1 MEAAERA
8 RLEAAAKEIRKKT
21 IDTIGFLGVGHIGGA
36 LSIVEVLAC
45 LYYKEMKTDPKAPRD
60 PERDRLV
67 LSKGHAGPALYS
79 TLALKGF
86 FPVEWLH
93 TLNKGGTNLP
103 SHCDRNK
110 TPGID
115 MTTGSLG
122 QGISA
127 ACGIALANK
136 IDRKPVY
143 TFAIVGDGESD
154 EGEVWE
160 AAMFAGHYG
169 LDRLIAFTD
178 ANKLQIDGPTSEIM
192 SVDGRPENGGP
203 GGGSDLVAKYRAF
216 GWNAERVDG
225 HNVEAICAAI
235 EAAKARA
242 SNPGRAAG
250 THAASGGG
258 RPTMIV
264 LDTIKGKGAN
274 FCEGML
280 GNHNMNFDYETA
292 KKAIEA
298 LG

>member
-1 MEAAERA
+1 MTQSEVS
-8 RLEAAAKEIRKKT
+8 RLESAAKEIRKKT
-21 IDTIGFLGVGHIGGA
+21 IDTIGYLGVGHIGGA
-36 LSIVEVLAC
+36 LSIVELLAA
-45 LYYKEMKTDPKAPRD
+45 LYYKEMRVDPASPRMED
-60 PERDRLV
+60 RDRLV

-79 TLALKGF
+79 ALALKGF

-93 TLNKGGTNLP
+93 TLNKGGTRLP

-136 IDRKPVY
+136 IDKRQCY
-143 TFAIVGDGESD
+143 TFAIIGDGESD

-169 LDRLIAFTD
+169 LSRLIAFTD
-178 ANKLQIDGPTSEIM
+178 NNKMQIDGTTAEVM
-192 SVDGRPENGGP
+192 SVDGKPSDDGNRGP
-203 GGGSDLVAKYRAF
+203 RGLDAKWTAF
-216 GWNAERVDG
+216 GWAAERVAG
-225 HNVEAICAAI
+225 HDLGAICDAI

-242 SNPGRAAG
+242 DKGDE
-250 THAASGGG
+250 

-264 LDTIKGKGAN
+264 LDTIKGKGAA
-274 FCEGML
+274 FCEGQV
-280 GNHNMNFDYETA
+280 GSHNMNFDYETA
-292 KKAIEA
+292 QKAIAA
-298 LG
+298 LGQ